1 MTVHEALTEAIRTLR
16 DAGIEDAR
24 LDAEVLL
31 SELLQ
36 QPRAWLLAH
45 EDALLTTEQE
55 RHYRHWIAR
64 RAQGEPVAYIIGYR
78 WFYGL
83 KIRVTPDVL
92 IPRPET
98 EHLVELALEDLRA
111 RPNLHHPIVDVGT
124 GSGAIAVAIAR
135 HEPRAVI
142 VATDISPRALRV
154 ARHNAH
160 LHGVAGRTFF
170 VCADLLTP
178 LVGPFDLIVAN
189 LPYVGFGEAEDL
201 APDVRR
207 YEPPEALW
215 AGANGLALIQRL
227 LQQAPHQ
234 LSPKGIL
241 LLEVG
246 YRQAHTVAQMAAQA
260 LPDARVTIY
269 RDLAGHERIVSV
281 RKSLHS
287 PGGKKRI

>member
-1 MTVHEALTEAIRTLR
+1 MMTVHDALAEAIRTLR
-16 DAGIEDAR
+16 DAGIENAR

-36 QPRAWLLAH
+36 RPRAWLLAH
-45 EDALLTTEQE
+45 EDVLLTAEQE
-55 RHYRHWIAR
+55 QHYRHWIAR
-64 RAQGEPVAYIIGYR
+64 RARGEPVAYIIGYR

-83 KIRVTPDVL
+83 KIHVTPDVL
-92 IPRPET
+92 VPRPET
-98 EHLVELALEDLRA
+98 EHLVELALEDLET
-111 RPNLHHPIVDVGT
+111 RPGLYHRVVDVGT

-142 VATDISPRALRV
+142 VATDISSRALRV

-170 VCADLLTP
+170 LCADLLTP

-189 LPYVGFGEAEDL
+189 LPYVGFGEAEEL

-227 LQQAPHQ
+227 LQQAPHR
-234 LSPKGIL
+234 LSPKGTL

-246 YRQAHTVAQMAAQA
+246 YRQARTVAQMAAQA
-260 LPDARVTIY
+260 LPDAQVTIH
-269 RDLAGHERIVSV
+269 RDLAGHERVVCV
-281 RKSLHS
+281 RRGPHS
-287 PGGKKRI
+287 PGGKKI